1 MPAASAAIST
11 YPLSL
16 GVRDTS
22 DKLFNLSKL
31 SFFCTVSL
39 VDILRKT
46 ASSPASVSRDS
57 PVAPWVY
64 RGPLV
69 DGKGSSDRA
78 NRVDPRHNQDRPI
91 VAPLFFLHP
100 GYIFIFIRVDFF
112 LFCFLF
118 FLFCFRSLS
127 GLSIFFFFSLS
138 SNRNRATPYLWSTSL
153 LHQRGLVNR
162 RYNKWTKMRK

>member
-118 FLFCFRSLS
+118 FCFVLDLS
-127 GLSIFFFFSLS
+127 QVS
-138 SNRNRATPYLWSTSL
+138 
-153 LHQRGLVNR
+153 
-162 RYNKWTKMRK
+162 

>member
-46 ASSPASVSRDS
+46 ASSPASVSMDS

-118 FLFCFRSLS
+118 FCFVLDLS
-127 GLSIFFFFSLS
+127 QVSQFFFFFLS
-138 SNRNRATPYLWSTSL
+138 PPIAIVQRLTS
-153 LHQRGLVNR
+153 GPPPSFTNGG
-162 RYNKWTKMRK
+162 

>member
-118 FLFCFRSLS
+118 FCFVLDLS
-127 GLSIFFFFSLS
+127 QVSQFFFFFLS
-138 SNRNRATPYLWSTSL
+138 PPIAIVQRLTS
-153 LHQRGLVNR
+153 GPPPSFTNGG
-162 RYNKWTKMRK
+162 

>member
-22 DKLFNLSKL
+22 DKLFNL

-118 FLFCFRSLS
+118 FCFVLDLS
-127 GLSIFFFFSLS
+127 HVSQFFFFFFLS
-138 SNRNRATPYLWSTSL
+138 PPIAIVQRLTS
-153 LHQRGLVNR
+153 GPPPSFTNGG
-162 RYNKWTKMRK
+162 

>member
-118 FLFCFRSLS
+118 FCFVLDLS
-127 GLSIFFFFSLS
+127 QVSQFFFFFSLLQS
-138 SNRNRATPYLWSTSL
+138 QSCNALP
-153 LHQRGLVNR
+153 LVHLPPSP
-162 RYNKWTKMRK
+162 TGVS

>member
-118 FLFCFRSLS
+118 FCFVLDLS
-127 GLSIFFFFSLS
+127 QVSQFFFFFFSLLQS
-138 SNRNRATPYLWSTSL
+138 QSCNALP
-153 LHQRGLVNR
+153 LVHLPPSP
-162 RYNKWTKMRK
+162 TGVS